1 MVSMES
7 VNGPRVTSRTTSASD
22 VVESVGAVPFRTRHQ
37 DQLTP
42 VAASAEVHEAVGQMV
57 RQFADPLAFYR
68 ELVQN
73 SLDAGAT
80 AITASADWFPS
91 SPESADGALHASVLD
106 DGCGMDQDTI
116 ERCLLVLFRSTKDR
130 DATRIGKFGVGF
142 FSVFAVEPGEV
153 RVETG
158 RGEHQPGLRLT
169 LRPDYTYE
177 ITAAAPRRGTLVE
190 VRIPMPRE
198 RVASFLDE
206 SVAALERWCPHVS
219 VPLVWRAL
227 GVPERAGER
236 RIDRPF
242 ALDAAVSVL
251 QQDEGARHL
260 LGVAGE
266 THASFYNRGLLL
278 HTSQEPALAG
288 LVWKVDSPAL
298 HHTLSRDNV
307 RRDEVFHRTVERARS
322 IARGPLRERVIAT
335 LRALA
340 VACARARHARGL
352 DEKSAEGYTL
362 LLSRARFELFD
373 LKAHEVAWP
382 LCAPVTLDGREEVT
396 GTFETRRF
404 LAPTRYY
411 APDPSPLTEALAR
424 RGVPVVDLG
433 AAGEG
438 LARST
443 LRSFFDG
450 YYGETSRP
458 VTERYGLPS
467 VLTADVG
474 DLETELL
481 NRVGE
486 LLRVT
491 GITGALYAR
500 PEGAGHDRL
509 FLTVPAEAV
518 TEGRVYDPHFV
529 LDVERDR
536 PFAFGRER
544 FVLLARSHARVARA
558 LVAAREDLTFAA
570 MALARYVL
578 LAAGALDARVDLA
591 LYTRA
596 VLG

>member
-1 MVSMES
+1 
-7 VNGPRVTSRTTSASD
+7 
-22 VVESVGAVPFRTRHQ
+22 VPFRTRHQ

-80 AITASADWFPS
+80 AITASADWSPA
-91 SPESADGALHASVLD
+91 SPESAEGALHASVLD

-142 FSVFAVEPGEV
+142 FSVFAVEPAEV

-169 LRPDYTYE
+169 LRRDYTYE

-190 VRIPMPRE
+190 VRIPMDRE
-198 RVASFLDE
+198 RAVEFLDA
-206 SVAALERWCPHVS
+206 SVAALERWCPHVA

-227 GVPERAGER
+227 GVPERAVER

-242 ALDAAVSVL
+242 ALDATVAVL
-251 QQDEGARHL
+251 QQDAGETRHL
-260 LGVAGE
+260 LGVADE

-278 HTSQEPALAG
+278 HTSQEPALPG

-322 IARGPLRERVIAT
+322 IARGPLRERVVAAM
-335 LRALA
+335 RALA
-340 VACARARHARGL
+340 EACARARHAKNL
-352 DEKSAEGYTL
+352 DEKAAAGYTL

-373 LKAHEVAWP
+373 LKPHEVAWP
-382 LCAPVTLDGREEVT
+382 LCAPVKLDGREEVT
-396 GTFETRRF
+396 ATFETRRF
-404 LAPTRYY
+404 LAPARYY
-411 APDPSPLTEALAR
+411 ASDPSPLTEALAR
-424 RGVPVVDLG
+424 RGLPVVDLG

-450 YYGETSRP
+450 YYGEASRP
-458 VTERYGLPS
+458 VTERYCLPS
-467 VLTADVG
+467 VVATDVT
-474 DLETELL
+474 DLEA
-481 NRVGE
+481 RVLSAVSE
-486 LLRVT
+486 LLRVA
-491 GITGALYAR
+491 GAAGALYAR
-500 PEGAGHDRL
+500 PEGAGDDRL
-509 FLTVPAEAV
+509 FVTVSSEAV
-518 TEGRVYDPHFV
+518 AEGRAHAPSFV
-529 LDVERDR
+529 IDVESDR

-544 FVLLARSHARVARA
+544 FVLLSRTHGRVVRA
-558 LVAAREDLTFAA
+558 LVAAREDPAFAA
-570 MALARYVL
+570 LALARYVL
-578 LAAGALDARVDLA
+578 LAAGALDARADLA
-591 LYTRA
+591 LYTRT